1 MFDFIKTLCK
11 RKRQMS
17 NTLETVLLGNVKPV
31 MEKGVALM
39 TVLAVTS
46 KQTVLTGADE
56 AVVAVDGVFD
66 LKVGQQLI
74 VSEADAE
81 GVWHVVGTKEAV
93 IGKTCFAIVCFVNFS
108 GDVYFFFFGFVNYF
122 YYLIWSV
129 FT

>member
-17 NTLETVLLGNVKPV
+17 KTLETVLLGNVKPV

-93 IGKTCFAIVCFVNFS
+93 KVKAAGSASRAGCSAEKEMPQ
-108 GDVYFFFFGFVNYF
+108 
-122 YYLIWSV
+122 L
-129 FT
+129 